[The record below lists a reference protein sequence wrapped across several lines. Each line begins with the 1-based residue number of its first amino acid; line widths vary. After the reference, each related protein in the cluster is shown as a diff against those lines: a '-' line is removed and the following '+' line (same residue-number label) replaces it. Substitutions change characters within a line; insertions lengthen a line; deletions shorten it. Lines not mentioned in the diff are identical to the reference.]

1 MRDRFSRR
9 DADDAFDDK
18 KFIGAQITAII
29 SITECDIH
37 LIFADILYCNLFFS
51 KILIKGVDTAE
62 KIWYYISVK
71 QKFAASPLSQR

>member
-37 LIFADILYCNLFFS
+37 LIFADILYCNLLFL
-51 KILIKGVDTAE
+51 KK
-62 KIWYYISVK
+62 VK
-71 QKFAASPLSQR
+71 KRLAIIFGL

>member
-37 LIFADILYCNLFFS
+37 LIFVDILYCNLEFL
-51 KILIKGVDTAE
+51 KK
-62 KIWYYISVK
+62 VK
-71 QKFAASPLSQR
+71 KRLAIIFGL